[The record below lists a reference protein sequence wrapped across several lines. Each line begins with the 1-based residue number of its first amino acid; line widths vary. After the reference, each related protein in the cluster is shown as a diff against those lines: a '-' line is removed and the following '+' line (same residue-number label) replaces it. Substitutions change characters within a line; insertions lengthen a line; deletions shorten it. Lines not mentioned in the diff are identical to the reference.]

1 MGGAGVK
8 RSKKFVQ
15 YLPAEG
21 FLPVVVTGP
30 GLSNSHWTP
39 ADSTLLAG
47 IPSHVSVHRAEGPV
61 PESTGMLR
69 SRLETWL
76 GLQSA
81 FSKWWTKSSIELA
94 SEAGTDALLIF
105 STISPFQSAT
115 VAFSFS
121 TRPQISL

>member
-1 MGGAGVK
+1 MIRILFISYFFPRMGGAGVQ
-8 RSKKFVQ
+8 RSQKFVQ

-81 FSKWWTKSSIELA
+81 FSKLWTKSAIELA
-94 SEAGTDALLIF
+94 SQAGSDSSMML
-105 STISPFQSAT
+105 AT
-115 VAFSFS
+115 MCHS
-121 TRPQISL
+121 